1 MVDGAHE
8 ALSANPVGD
17 RLRSAREAKGLSL
30 DDVAAMTR
38 VPTRHLEHIDK
49 GEWDSLPAI
58 TYSLG
63 FARAYAKTVG
73 LSPSEIGTQ
82 LRAQLGSTPI
92 SSAATSYYEPADPA
106 RVPPRSLAMVAGLI
120 ALLLVAG
127 YLVWR
132 SNAVG
137 DVDPLAEAAAV
148 DTPIT
153 ASPGA
158 PAARPGAAQPLGGP
172 SAGAAN
178 GPVVLTATDEVW
190 LRVYDGEGGP
200 ALFQNSLKAGERFEV
215 PSNAARPMI
224 RTGRPNALRV
234 TVGNREIPPLGP
246 PERTIGNVSLL
257 PADLIARAQGAQPA
271 PPQAQTKR

>member
-1 MVDGAHE
+1 MVDGAYE

-38 VPTRHLEHIDK
+38 VPTRHLEHIDN
-49 GEWDSLPAI
+49 GAWDSLPAI

-63 FARAYAKTVG
+63 FARAYAKAVG

-137 DVDPLAEAAAV
+137 EVDPLAEAAAV
-148 DTPIT
+148 DTPIVEQ
-153 ASPGA
+153 PVA
-158 PAARPGAAQPLGGP
+158 PAARPGGP
-172 SAGAAN
+172 RPVAGAAN

-190 LRVYDGEGGP
+190 LRVYDGQGGP
-200 ALFQNSLKAGERFEV
+200 ALFQNSLKPGERFEV
-215 PSNAARPMI
+215 PSSAARPMI

-246 PERTIGNVSLL
+246 PEKTIGNVSLL
-257 PADLIARAQGAQPA
+257 PADLLARVQGTQPA
-271 PPQAQTKR
+271 PAQGQTKR